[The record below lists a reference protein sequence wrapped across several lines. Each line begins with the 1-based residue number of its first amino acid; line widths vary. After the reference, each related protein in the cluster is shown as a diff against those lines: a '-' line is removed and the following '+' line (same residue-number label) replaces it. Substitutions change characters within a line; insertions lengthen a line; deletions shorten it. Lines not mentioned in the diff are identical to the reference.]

1 MISRRQLLQQRFD
14 FAPKSAETHGGAAR
28 AGSTIGVGGEKPIAA
43 GIDYP
48 FKAPMTQPPITIHLN
63 GQALTLPAPV
73 TLRTLIEQQGVGA
86 GACAAEVNG
95 KLVPR
100 RDHESRTLVDGDRI
114 ELVTLVGGG

>member
-1 MISRRQLLQQRFD
+1 
-14 FAPKSAETHGGAAR
+14 
-28 AGSTIGVGGEKPIAA
+28 
-43 GIDYP
+43 
-48 FKAPMTQPPITIHLN
+48 MTQPPITIHLN